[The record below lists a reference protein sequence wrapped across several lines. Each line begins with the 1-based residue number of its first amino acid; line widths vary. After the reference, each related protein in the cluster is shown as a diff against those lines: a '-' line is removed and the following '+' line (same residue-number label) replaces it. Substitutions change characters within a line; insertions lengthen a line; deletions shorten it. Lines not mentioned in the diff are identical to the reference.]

1 MADERD
7 AVTDLQR
14 HQRLTEAQI
23 AAYQREARKT
33 LLGNGYNLFAE
44 IALRVINHYYAYMA
58 ETENLRLMRSDHLLE
73 GEFLA
78 RENESLR
85 TRLVEMEQAQAQLV
99 EQLEEQQREIDRLK
113 RRKLNVPPSW
123 KS

>member
-1 MADERD
+1 MAE
-7 AVTDLQR
+7 LQR
-14 HQRLTEAQI
+14 QQRLTEAQI
-23 AAYQREARKT
+23 ASYQREARKT

-44 IALRVINHYYAYMA
+44 ITLRLINHYYAHLA

-85 TRLVEMEQAQAQLV
+85 ARLAEAEQERAELAAQV
-99 EQLEEQQREIDRLK
+99 EEQQKEIERLK

-123 KS
+123 QS

>member
-1 MADERD
+1 MTEM
-7 AVTDLQR
+7 
-14 HQRLTEAQI
+14 QRLPRLTDAQI
-23 AAYQREARKT
+23 AAYQREARKA

-44 IALRVINHYYAYMA
+44 ITLRLIHHYYAHLA

-73 GEFLA
+73 GEFLV

-85 TRLVEMEQAQAQLV
+85 ARLAEIEQERAELV
-99 EQLEEQQREIDRLK
+99 QQLEAQQHEIDRLK
-113 RRKLNVPPSW
+113 RKKLNMPPSW